1 MARNLFP
8 AALGAIFLW
17 PLAVTAQSQEPPLQ
31 EAPEPPEL
39 PQRVQSG
46 ETLEPDVTIIRRRQ
60 ETVTEY
66 RVNGK
71 LRAIKVQPRN
81 APAYYLV
88 DSDGDGTPESRRD
101 GFDEDILIPQ
111 WVIFSW

>member
-1 MARNLFP
+1 MTRITSR
-8 AALGAIFLW
+8 AAVGAIFLCQF
-17 PLAVTAQSQEPPLQ
+17 AVTAQSQEPTLQ

-39 PQRVQSG
+39 PRQVQSG

-88 DSDGDGTPESRRD
+88 DADGDGTPESRRD
-101 GFDEDILIPQ
+101 GFGEDILIPQ

>member
-1 MARNLFP
+1 MLKKLFP
-8 AALGAIFLW
+8 ALFVLW
-17 PLAVTAQSQEPPLQ
+17 PLATMAQSQEPALPD
-31 EAPEPPEL
+31 APEPPTL

-46 ETLEPDVTIIRRRQ
+46 ETLEPDVTIIRRRE

-71 LRAIKVQPRN
+71 LRAIKVQPNN

-88 DSDGDGTPESRRD
+88 DSDGDGRPESRRD
-101 GFDEDILIPQ
+101 GFGEDILIPQ